1 MGRSVS
7 HIPGRIRFRIPDLRG
22 SKTLAGA
29 LQRGLEAREGVRR
42 VEVRRAS
49 GSIIVHYDPRRTDV
63 DALIAF
69 LHGGETAAQPEPR
82 AEWFEGAEP
91 GNLQGNPSGDFQ
103 DDPIARSVRQMA
115 VVFGQAA
122 FKVAL
127 QQVVQ
132 TGLSAT
138 YRAAFA
144 RT

>member
-22 SKTLAGA
+22 SKTLACA
-29 LQRGLEAREGVRR
+29 LQSGLEMREGVRC

-69 LHGGETAAQPEPR
+69 LHGGKMDAQPEPR
-82 AEWFEGAEP
+82 AERFEGAEP
-91 GNLQGNPSGDFQ
+91 GDLQG
-103 DDPIARSVRQMA
+103 DPIARSVRQMA

>member
-22 SKTLAGA
+22 SKTLACA
-29 LQRGLEAREGVRR
+29 LQRGLEMREGVRC

-69 LHGGETAAQPEPR
+69 LHGGEMDAQPEPR

-91 GNLQGNPSGDFQ
+91 GDPSGNLQ